1 MNIAI
6 TGGGTGGHLAIAR
19 ALGEECKK
27 QGITT
32 LYIGG
37 TRGQDK
43 QWFDN
48 ESTPFT
54 HTAFLDSM
62 PVVNQSFFG
71 KWSALAKN
79 ITESLSAKKLLK
91 EHNIN
96 ACISVGGFSAATGS
110 FGAIFSRIPF
120 FIHEQNACMGSL
132 NKLLKPFAKSF
143 FSSFEYPNVTLTPY
157 PINSDFF
164 MKQRERDTLKT
175 IAFFGG
181 SQGAKAINELALNF
195 APLLKE
201 KNIKILH
208 QAGKIDYENTYKA
221 YVEKGFNLA
230 DSMQDFK
237 SGNKD
242 IFVFDFSKDMAEL
255 MNMADFCISRAGASS
270 LWELVSNGL
279 PTLFIPYPYAAKN
292 HQYFNAK
299 SLIDKD
305 LALLHTQDEISRI
318 DINDLAQKITQ
329 INLSTISKSL
339 ITMAQQNGAECI
351 INHIRQYL
359 KEKYIAIGKT

>member
-37 TRGQDK
+37 TKGQDK

-48 ESTPFT
+48 AHTPFT
-54 HTAFLDSM
+54 HVAFLDST
-62 PVVNQSFFG
+62 PVVNQGFLG

-79 ITESLSAKKLLK
+79 ITESLKAKKLLK

-143 FSSFEYPNVTLTPY
+143 FSSFEYPNVTLAPY

-164 MKQRERDTLKT
+164 IKQRERDTLKT

-181 SQGAKAINELALNF
+181 SQGAKAINELALNL

-237 SGNKD
+237 SGEKD

-279 PTLFIPYPYAAKN
+279 PTLFIPYPHAAKN

-299 SLIDKD
+299 SLIDQN
-305 LALLHTQDEISRI
+305 LALLYTQEEILHLESNDLINTILQVNLSEIS
-318 DINDLAQKITQ
+318 Q
-329 INLSTISKSL
+329 SL
-339 ITMAQQNGAECI
+339 MRMAQQDGAKCI
-351 INHIRQYL
+351 IDNINQYFIQ
-359 KEKYIAIGKT
+359 K